1 MINYLCETFIYLCD
15 QHGILIQA
23 TSITDTSFKFQPNII
38 RWNEDV
44 DLMAKCKDLAV
55 SVGLVCD
62 GNKCSLKT
70 VVAPLFIPAL
80 KTISDEEE

>member
-1 MINYLCETFIYLCD
+1 MINELCETFIYLCD

-23 TSITDTSFKFQPNII
+23 TSITDTSFNFKPNII

-55 SVGLVCD
+55 SVGLDCD
-62 GNKCSLKT
+62 GDKCFLK
-70 VVAPLFIPAL
+70 VDKPKIESK
-80 KTISDEEE
+80 KTDK